1 MGHTPPKDLE
11 AHATVSMRLD
21 LVSYTK
27 CCKPTHEF
35 AVSNVRRREDGRG
48 GLPRGLPC
56 GLFAEEQRCL
66 NVATCVALAVVRS

>member
-1 MGHTPPKDLE
+1 MGHIPPKDLKT
-11 AHATVSMRLD
+11 HATVSMRLD

-35 AVSNVRRREDGRG
+35 AVSNVRRGEDGRG
-48 GLPRGLPC
+48 GLPC
-56 GLFAEEQRCL
+56 GLFAEEQLCL